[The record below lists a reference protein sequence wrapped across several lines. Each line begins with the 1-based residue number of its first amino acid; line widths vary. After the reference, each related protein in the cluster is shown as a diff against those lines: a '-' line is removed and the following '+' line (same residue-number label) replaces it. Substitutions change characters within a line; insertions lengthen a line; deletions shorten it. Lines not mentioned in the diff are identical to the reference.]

1 MAWTDLARV
10 KRYLALDVADTG
22 DDDIVQEAID
32 AAQVMAYRGRQSS
45 GYIDDPEVAPDQAA
59 AAAVTRWA
67 ALLFQARGTGEGF
80 AGFVD
85 TGAVIGTPYYE
96 QRRTIL
102 MLLGVPRPTV
112 DDVRPV
118 VMP

>member
-10 KRYLALDVADTG
+10 KAYLAIEVGDTG
-22 DDDIVQEAID
+22 DDPVISEAIE
-32 AAQVMAYRGRQSS
+32 AAQVMASRARAGA
-45 GYIDDPEVAPDQAA
+45 GYIEETPEVVPDEGAA
-59 AAAVTRWA
+59 EGVTRWA

-85 TGAVIGTPYYE
+85 TGATIGTPYYE

-102 MLLGVPRPTV
+102 LLLGVPRP
-112 DDVRPV
+112 V
-118 VMP
+118 VS

>member
-10 KRYLALDVADTG
+10 KGYLALSPSDTADDAVIQG
-22 DDDIVQEAID
+22 SID
-32 AAQVMAYRGRQSS
+32 AAQVMAERARAGS
-45 GYIDDPEVAPDQAA
+45 GYPESESAPDDACA
-59 AAAVTRWA
+59 EAVTRWA

-85 TGAVIGTPYYE
+85 TGATIGTPYYE

-102 MLLGVPRPTV
+102 MLLGVPKPSV
-112 DDVRPV
+112 DGRVAT
-118 VMP
+118 